1 MDDEYVE
8 HTVSVKVA
16 LYSPDGQKVLVMK
29 YPHHQ
34 DGPYYGLPGGHLE
47 ANEMPDQALIR
58 ELDEE
63 LSIAITEFKKKSFF
77 LRSGNKGSVI
87 LAYSAVAPEG
97 LVLKPSRPEKEYA
110 IWMTAAE
117 LSGIENI
124 SGEYVTFVTE
134 NWPHK

>member
-16 LYSPDGQKVLVMK
+16 LYSSDGQKVLVMK

-63 LSIAITEFKKKSFF
+63 LSIAITEFEKKSFF

-124 SGEYVTFVTE
+124 SGEYIAFVTE

>member
-1 MDDEYVE
+1 MDDDYVE

-16 LYSPDGQKVLVMK
+16 LYSPDGQTVLVMK

-47 ANEMPDQALIR
+47 ANETPDQALIR

-63 LSIAITEFKKKSFF
+63 LGIFIPVFEKKSFF
-77 LRSGNKGSVI
+77 LRSGNQGSVI

-97 LVLKPSRPEKEYA
+97 LVLKPTYPEKEYA

-117 LSGIENI
+117 LGGIENI
-124 SGEYVTFVTE
+124 SGEYIKLVTE
-134 NWPHK
+134 NWPNK

>member
-1 MDDEYVE
+1 
-8 HTVSVKVA
+8 
-16 LYSPDGQKVLVMK
+16 
-29 YPHHQ
+29 
-34 DGPYYGLPGGHLE
+34 
-47 ANEMPDQALIR
+47 MPDQALIR

-63 LSIAITEFKKKSFF
+63 IGIAIAEFEKKSFF

-97 LVLKPSRPEKEYA
+97 LVLKPTKPEKEYA